1 MKKILLRSLLLLSF
15 SFLFQ
20 GAYAQSLDEAITLYG
35 NGKYNDSAEVL
46 RKLNPQTPKAKAF
59 LCQLYADKLISAN
72 DEESS
77 RVCQEAVV
85 AKDPIAIYIYALA
98 YLNGNDNIKVQA
110 NPVKGIGFMSVD
122 VIDSDFAPAYDF
134 FCVKLTKEQNYS
146 DAINFCKVAASKGM
160 RRSLYIMGTL
170 TAQGKGVIQDFKKSK
185 NFMLASAALNNPAAY
200 IYLGEMARDGKY
212 GDPKDAKQAYAWF
225 SLAAAADTNN
235 NMAAQSR
242 DALQLNSQDMIAAQ
256 QLASSWKSRT
266 PKLIDYHKGN

>member
-1 MKKILLRSLLLLSF
+1 MLLSF
-15 SFLFQ
+15 AFLVE
-20 GAYAQSLDEAITLYG
+20 GARAQSLDEATNLYG
-35 NGKYNDSAEVL
+35 SGKYNDAADVL

-85 AKDPIAIYIYALA
+85 AKDPVAIYIYALA

-110 NPVKGIGFMSVD
+110 NPIKGLGFMSVD
-122 VIDSDFAPAYDF
+122 VIESDFAPAYDY
-134 FCVKLTKEQNYS
+134 FCVKLSKEQNYS

-170 TAQGKGVIQDFKKSK
+170 TSQGKGVIQDFKKSK
-185 NFMLASAALNNPAAY
+185 SFMLASAALNNPAAY
-200 IYLGEMARDGKY
+200 MYLGEMARDGKF

-235 NMAAQSR
+235 NAATQSR
-242 DALQLNSQDMIAAQ
+242 DALQLSSQDMIAAQ
-256 QLASSWKSRT
+256 QLAAQWKSKT